1 MFVKRGGFSSRAVP
15 VTNSSPT
22 FYSLWGGGGSSSC
35 SQTRL
40 TLLAKSD
47 HTTVPGDSFFQVLN
61 KQLKGNIAK
70 CFQIH
75 RYLLLI
81 LISITFWLF
90 ERQLTG
96 LCYFLALI
104 FQHSNT
110 PSYIYLDIGLLKHPQ
125 HHFTFIPVALNSELH
140 YYNHLNAPLC
150 NHP

>member
-1 MFVKRGGFSSRAVP
+1 MKE
-15 VTNSSPT
+15 
-22 FYSLWGGGGSSSC
+22 
-35 SQTRL
+35 
-40 TLLAKSD
+40 
-47 HTTVPGDSFFQVLN
+47 
-61 KQLKGNIAK
+61 GNK

-90 ERQLTG
+90 GRQLTG
-96 LCYFLALI
+96 LCHFLALI

-125 HHFTFIPVALNSELH
+125 HHFIFIPVALNSELH

-150 NHP
+150 NHPWVASPRLVSSLSTGPGCGVSYWLCPDSSSTVSPSGWPILCILLSVHGSSWPILCIPA